1 MSQSHLTQVYGGNA
15 TTIRLSPCPLCVTC
29 SCNAILHVISLYCIL
44 VFQPLFLSASFPQ
57 CTPLH
62 SFTLV
67 QICDNWLYNKCFH
80 KNLNTI
86 FQSNAQFFV
95 HLKMVSKH
103 ALKNLSFIS
112 WDWKSIMI
120 MSRIIRRNLQLD
132 IYTIKIVGPCMMIMS
147 ITPYLALVQISP
159 ILDLHP
165 QY

>member
-1 MSQSHLTQVYGGNA
+1 MRLAGGCIMPQSHLSQVYEGNA

-44 VFQPLFLSASFPQ
+44 VFQPLFLSTSFPQ

-67 QICDNWLYNKCFH
+67 QICDNWIYKKRFH

-120 MSRIIRRNLQLD
+120 MSRIDSAICNL
-132 IYTIKIVGPCMMIMS
+132 IYTPS
-147 ITPYLALVQISP
+147 RLLVRVWWLWVS
-159 ILDLHP
+159 LHT
-165 QY
+165 